1 MSSPSVYITGI
12 SRYLPNR
19 PVENDAMEDY
29 LGMVSEKAF
38 RTKAIVLRNNGIA
51 ARYYALEKGGARTH
65 TNAGMA
71 ALAVKALFDERFGP
85 RDLQMLVCG
94 TASPD
99 QLAPSH
105 AAMVHG
111 LLEDAA
117 PMEIASFAGSCCA
130 SIQALK
136 FAYLS
141 ILAGESAN
149 AVCTGSEMLSHWMLA
164 KFFQKEIDNER
175 LLNANPMLSFEK
187 EFLRWMLSD
196 GAGAIRLENQPRG
209 ERPLKVE
216 WIDIR
221 SYANEAPT
229 CMYAAADKDEAGQ
242 LHGWASYEPEQ
253 WLSKSI
259 FSVKQDTR
267 LLAEHMVKHG
277 IGFAKSAIRARQ
289 FDVDTID
296 HFLPHLS
303 SELFREPMYQG
314 LKGAGIHIPHEK
326 WFTNLR
332 TVGNVATASFILM
345 LEELGRHR
353 ALRPGQKILVFVPES
368 ARFSYGVAL
377 LTVCG

>member
-12 SRYLPNR
+12 SKYLPNR

-29 LGMVSEKAF
+29 LGMVSEKAS

-51 ARYYALEKGGARTH
+51 TRYYALEKGGARTH

-71 ALAVKALFDERFGP
+71 ALAVKALFDDRFKP
-85 RDLQMLVCG
+85 QDLQLLTCG

-99 QLAPSH
+99 QLSPSH
-105 AAMVHG
+105 ASMVHG
-111 LLEDAA
+111 LIDAT
-117 PMEIASFAGSCCA
+117 PIEIASFAGSCCA

-141 ILAGESAN
+141 LLTGEASN
-149 AVCTGSEMLSHWMLA
+149 AICTGSEMLSHWMLA

-196 GAGAIRLENQPRG
+196 GAGAIRLENQPQG
-209 ERPLKVE
+209 KLPLKIE

-229 CMYAAADKDEAGQ
+229 CMYAAAEKDKAGN
-242 LHGWASYEPEQ
+242 LHGWAGFEPEQ

-267 LLAEHMVKHG
+267 LLSEHMIKFG
-277 IGFAKSAIRARQ
+277 IGFARSAIQSRQ
-289 FDVDTID
+289 FDVSTID

-303 SELFREPMYQG
+303 SELFRQPMYQG
-314 LKGAGIHIPHEK
+314 LRDAGIHIPHEK
-326 WFTNLR
+326 WFTNLQS
-332 TVGNVATASFILM
+332 VGNVATASFILM
-345 LEELGRHR
+345 LEELSRQR
-353 ALRPGQKILVFVPES
+353 ELKAGQKILVFVPES

-377 LTVCG
+377 LTVC